1 MEVCSF
7 HGEFLTEESERT
19 DRENPF
25 LILRCLGDVGTCDSS
40 LVGVQERTQLR
51 KAEQE
56 RKYTPPSPNPHRLEN
71 QRGRG

>member
-40 LVGVQERTQLR
+40 LVGVETN
-51 KAEQE
+51 EDE
-56 RKYTPPSPNPHRLEN
+56 EF
-71 QRGRG
+71 G